1 MTLSL
6 RKEDTM
12 RIEYDDDY
20 REDTP
25 KEYPYPVNGGNV
37 ERLAW
42 EENHARCVWHNSY
55 PISGGR
61 LEKLAWERAHGWE

>member
-1 MTLSL
+1 
-6 RKEDTM
+6 M

-20 REDTP
+20 YSQSAP

-42 EENHARCVWHNSY
+42 EENHARCVEHHNY
-55 PISGGR
+55 PVNGGKV
-61 LEKLAWERAHGWE
+61 EKLAWERAHGWD